1 MNDGFF
7 RRESG
12 RLRVLVALAALL
24 QIGLLVLLIV
34 VLLDIRRFIG
44 DAIPL
49 MGRANRWLARRE
61 ESG

>member
-1 MNDGFF
+1 MNFFSATLAGF
-7 RRESG
+7 G
-12 RLRVLVALAALL
+12 VLVAIAALL
-24 QIGLLVLLIV
+24 QIALLVLLIV

>member
-1 MNDGFF
+1 MDFSGANLAGF
-7 RRESG
+7 G
-12 RLRVLVALAALL
+12 VLVALAALL

-61 ESG
+61 ETE